1 MRTRFGWWWAVLVGA
16 GWLLAASPP
25 VARAAPDGDAA
36 PATADAPAADAP
48 AAGDPLAPDPVL
60 GHADRVRPT
69 HASDLVAFT
78 FDDGPDPATTPQV
91 LAALRRYDVPATFFV
106 VTRRLVG
113 PRSEDNL
120 AVLAEEEHDGFVI
133 GSHSWSHAH
142 LDRIGRGRAAHEVD
156 EAVTT
161 LALAL
166 GRPVGLYR
174 PPYGRLGRAAAR
186 ELARRG
192 LTDVLWNIDSRD
204 WSAHDPARLRR
215 AVAPHDPRPPRRR
228 RPHARHQG
236 DHRARPARGARRPR
250 GHRTARGWPAGDRP
264 IVPVSIHYF
273 LTDGG
278 GPHRPGVARP
288 VPPAIAARTATYL
301 AALPGRCA
309 RRPEV
314 ATAPGK
320 RAPPPRPHPPDPAP
334 DPADSATGP
343 AAAARGLTSP
353 ATRVAVARSDAPRA
367 T

>member
-1 MRTRFGWWWAVLVGA
+1 VLRWEEMRTRLGWCWAALVGA
-16 GWLLAASPP
+16 GALLAASPL
-25 VARAAPDGDAA
+25 AAHAAPDADATAA
-36 PATADAPAADAP
+36 PPAPTAATAADP
-48 AAGDPLAPDPVL
+48 VAPDPVL

-113 PRSEDNL
+113 ARSDDAL

-142 LDRIGRGRAAHEVD
+142 LDRIGQRRAAHEVD

-166 GRPVGLYR
+166 GRPVGLFR
-174 PPYGRLGRAAAR
+174 PPYGRLGRAAAH

-192 LTDVLWNIDSRD
+192 LTDVLWTIDTRD
-204 WSAHDPARLRR
+204 WRAHDPARLRR
-215 AVAPHDPRPPRRR
+215 AVLRMIL
-228 RPHARHQG
+228 ARHG
-236 DHRARPARGARRPR
+236 GVVLMHDTKAITAHVLPEVLDDLEATNCARLAR
-250 GHRTARGWPAGDRP
+250 GDRP

-273 LTDGG
+273 LTDGA

-288 VPPAIAARTATYL
+288 VPPAIAARTAKYR

-314 ATAPGK
+314 ATAP
-320 RAPPPRPHPPDPAP
+320 
-334 DPADSATGP
+334 
-343 AAAARGLTSP
+343 
-353 ATRVAVARSDAPRA
+353 ATRVHHRARTHRTRRHTRRIRPTRGPRG
-367 T
+367 